1 MNIDYAKV
9 GEILRNTR
17 KNHGIRSLEKLS
29 EILDNDYNINV
40 SRQALGRIENGDG
53 AKLLTLELINALCD
67 IFGVAAGYLLG
78 EIKERDYDIKEACEY
93 TSLSEEALTSIL
105 SLNSISIDS
114 LSKILSH
121 RDFGSLMKTVN
132 ETIEYG
138 SKWNYA
144 GYRICTEGINEET
157 SKFEEEMHNAKNS
170 REFFAARDFSN
181 IISNIALNN
190 PAANSK
196 NKE

>member
-1 MNIDYAKV
+1 MNIDYVKV

-17 KNHGIRSLEKLS
+17 KNHGIRSLETLS
-29 EILDNDYNINV
+29 GILDNEYNIKV

-53 AKLLTLELINALCD
+53 AKLLSLELINALCD

-78 EIKERDYDIKEACEY
+78 EIKERDYNIKEACEY
-93 TSLSEEALTSIL
+93 TSLSEAAIISIL
-105 SLNSISIDS
+105 SLDSNSVDS

-121 RDFGSLMKTVN
+121 KDFGSLMNTVN

-157 SKFEEEMHNAKNS
+157 SKFEKEMHNGKNS

-181 IISNIALNN
+181 IISNIAIEN
-190 PAANSK
+190 PAANIK